1 MKRIMYI
8 SSATRPLS
16 PEEIEE
22 IAQKSVANNARDGVT
37 GVLLSAQEFFFQILE
52 GEPFKVDE
60 VFQRIR
66 KDPRHQDVLILK
78 VEHEIKERLFG
89 QWSMKTVRLD
99 ANGDLLIKAI
109 RIMLEN
115 ITESHRIIERYTQP
129 VVLNFLTEGINPLTV
144 PVQKKESVVLFGDIV
159 AFSHLS
165 TLYPVEEV
173 TDLVN
178 LFLNLGS
185 AAIVR
190 HGGEVTKYVGDCIVA
205 HFEADGADQ
214 AIEASLEILKTLQEL
229 RGKAG
234 SCRLQRFLYCGLGV
248 SKGPV
253 IQGNI
258 GSSTK
263 LDYTVLGDT
272 VNQAARL
279 EGITR
284 AIGKALALGDTV
296 KTASLKS
303 WPFVAAGEF
312 TLKGQ
317 VAPREIYTIDDP
329 AVNDFMD
336 FDGIVQIASDSCSPF
351 LKT

>member
-8 SSATRPLS
+8 SSASRPLDA
-16 PEEIEE
+16 EEIESIGE
-22 IAQKSVANNARDGVT
+22 ISVRNNTRDGLT
-37 GVLLSAQEFFFQILE
+37 GILLTAQEFFFQILE
-52 GEPFKVDE
+52 GESDQVNRTFE
-60 VFQRIR
+60 RIR

-78 VEHEIKERLFG
+78 TESEIKERLFG

-99 ANGDLLIKAI
+99 ATGDLLIQAI

-129 VVLNFLTEGINPLTV
+129 VVLNFITEGINPLTV
-144 PVQKKESVVLFGDIV
+144 PVRKKDSVVLFGDIV

-178 LFLNLGS
+178 LFLDLGS

-190 HGGEVTKYVGDCIVA
+190 HGGEVTKYIGDCIVA
-205 HFEADGADQ
+205 HFEGDAADQ
-214 AIEASLEILKTLQEL
+214 AIAASVEILGKLSRL
-229 RGKAG
+229 RREAG
-234 SCRLQRFLYCGLGV
+234 ECRLQRFLYCGLGI
-248 SKGPV
+248 SQGIV

-263 LDYTVLGDT
+263 MDFTVLGDT
-272 VNQAARL
+272 VNLAARL
-279 EGITR
+279 EGLTR
-284 AIGKALALGDTV
+284 AIGRGLALSESV
-296 KTASLKS
+296 KSSARKP

-312 TLKGQ
+312 KLKGQ
-317 VAPREIYTIDDP
+317 IEAQMVHTLELPE
-329 AVNDFMD
+329 VNDFLD
-336 FDGIVQIASDSCSPF
+336 FDGIVRLADGTCDLPIRD
-351 LKT
+351 